1 MEKKLT
7 KIEKLEKAL
16 KKLKRRKKINMKKAV
31 KSIVYGLVN

>member
-16 KKLKRRKKINMKKAV
+16 KEANMKKAV